1 MHTPAA
7 RRARWALLGELC
19 YHVSLGHCVR
29 MVFGGGGVGAE
40 SRQEE
45 SAASRKRHVKGG
57 PRLALRITQN
67 EMDYSVFGA
76 NNRLSILMEGNK
88 VDHLP
93 TVLGK
98 VLN

>member
-1 MHTPAA
+1 M
-7 RRARWALLGELC
+7 
-19 YHVSLGHCVR
+19 
-29 MVFGGGGVGAE
+29 GAE

-67 EMDYSVFGA
+67 EVDYSVFGA
-76 NNRLSILMEGNK
+76 NNRLSILMEGTK